1 MIKQEEMDTAKVSE
15 LCDLFKLS
23 LMAMS
28 EDLSYHFKYMDVQS
42 GRAESILDPNTSGT
56 VSREAYYF

>member
-1 MIKQEEMDTAKVSE
+1 MDTAKVSE

-28 EDLSYHFKYMDVQS
+28 EDLSYHFKYMDV
-42 GRAESILDPNTSGT
+42 
-56 VSREAYYF
+56 